1 MNALWCIIFV
11 VIFERC
17 YSLSTICRISYHYVL
32 KVFHNKLEKHSES
45 IDLCQAPH
53 FAHATNLVP
62 VQVGRAGIPEFE
74 LPFFEVGEL
83 KNNYTFLPVPGL

>member
-1 MNALWCIIFV
+1 MLLLINHLQNII
-11 VIFERC
+11 
-17 YSLSTICRISYHYVL
+17 SLRIEGNV

-45 IDLCQAPH
+45 IDLYQAAH

-62 VQVGRAGIPEFE
+62 VQVGRAGIPEFG

-83 KNNYTFLPVPGL
+83 KNNYIFLPVPGL